1 MRLRHIELFSAILQT
16 RTLTG
21 AAQLLNIS
29 QPAATKLLQQ
39 VERQL
44 GFPLFIRVHGRLQ
57 LTEEGHALKERTEK
71 ISDDLRDLQRL
82 SANLRQS
89 SQQLL
94 RVVGTFTLASALI
107 PRAIAAMPPAFREAS
122 IELSAHHS
130 REMLSWVLLHEAD
143 IGLTLHEMAHP
154 GIRQQLIGAVQL
166 MVIAPRGWWA
176 PEEMSRPLP
185 LAELSEMP
193 IIGIATSDSLGRV
206 VRGQFERI
214 DPQPRIRT
222 WVHTPKIA
230 RALVAS
236 RQGLALVDAFT
247 ALDNNDGEVDARLV
261 SPEFELPLYAVMRK
275 EDTPT
280 AIQRAFLTQI
290 APQLPTRIHVAA
302 MPQDPQHTELSTG
315 ERRAIE

>member
-16 RTLTG
+16 GTLTG

-39 VERQL
+39 TERQL

-57 LTEEGHALKERTEK
+57 LTEEGHALKERAEK

-82 SANLRQS
+82 SINLRQS

-94 RVVGTFTLASALI
+94 RVVGTFTLANVLI
-107 PRAIAAMPPAFREAS
+107 PKVIAALPPAFREAS

-130 REMLSWVLLHEAD
+130 REMLAWVLLHEAD
-143 IGLTLHEMAHP
+143 IGLTLHEMTHP
-154 GIRQQLIGAVQL
+154 GIRQQLIGTAQL
-166 MVIAPRGWWA
+166 MIISPRGWW
-176 PEEMSRPLP
+176 SQ
-185 LAELSEMP
+185 AELSRPFPLEELSGMP
-193 IIGIATSDSLGRV
+193 IVGIATSDSLGRV
-206 VRGQFERI
+206 ARGQFERI
-214 DPQPRIRT
+214 DPQPVIRT

-230 RALVAS
+230 RALVAN
-236 RQGLALVDAFT
+236 RHGLALVDSFT
-247 ALDNNDGEVDARLV
+247 ALDNGDGEVDMRLV

-280 AIQRAFLTQI
+280 AIQQAFLDQI
-290 APQLPTRIHVAA
+290 VTHVPTRVHLAA
-302 MPQDPQHTELSTG
+302 MSCGAQDMDGT
-315 ERRAIE
+315 A